1 MQEGIAMKLKM
12 LSIAAVAIAISG
24 SAFAQSSTGSP
35 RLDDAT
41 MMGSFYSDKDM
52 KTMKTGDEFSAA
64 MQNLKSEDR
73 EAISNECKN
82 TNTQHSNF
90 CDAFNAANN
99 KM

>member
-1 MQEGIAMKLKM
+1 MKLKL
-12 LSIAAVAIAISG
+12 LSVAAIAVAISG
-24 SAFAQSSTGSP
+24 SAFAQTSSGSP
-35 RLDDAT
+35 RLEDST
-41 MMGSFYSDKDM
+41 MMGQFYSDSDM